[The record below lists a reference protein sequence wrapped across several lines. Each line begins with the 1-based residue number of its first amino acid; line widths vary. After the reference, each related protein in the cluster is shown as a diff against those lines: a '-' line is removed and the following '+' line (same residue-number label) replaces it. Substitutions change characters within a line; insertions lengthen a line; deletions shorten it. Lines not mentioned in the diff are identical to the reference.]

1 MRVIVV
7 GVIVRLIVDVVFGV
21 VEVIVL
27 FISIIISVSLIKG
40 TSVISSLKSEFIISI
55 GSHLLKLSFK
65 KI

>member
-40 TSVISSLKSEFIISI
+40 TSVISSLKSEFIMLS
-55 GSHLLKLSFK
+55 SHLLKLSFK

>member
-40 TSVISSLKSEFIISI
+40 TSVITSLKSEFII

>member
-1 MRVIVV
+1 VRVIVV

-40 TSVISSLKSEFIISI
+40 TSVISSLKSEFII
-55 GSHLLKLSFK
+55 GSHLLKSSFK